1 MAKLRTIYV
10 CQACGNSSAKWLG
23 RCPECNEWNKMI
35 EEVQETEPQMGEKL
49 ANRLFNEKIE
59 SPIAISE
66 VSLEGGERI
75 KSGILEFDRV
85 LGGGLVPGSVVLV
98 GGDPGIGKSTLL
110 LQALNN
116 IAENRDSVLYV
127 SAEESLQQTK
137 LRGNRLNTDSKGL
150 FLIAETSIERV
161 LKQIK
166 DLQPRVVVIDSIQT
180 MFTNILESAPGSV
193 SQVREVAAK
202 LMYLS
207 KGSGISTIFI
217 GHVTKDGAIAGPKV
231 LEHMVDTVLYFEG
244 DSGSPYRILRAVKN
258 RFGSTNEIGV
268 FEMKSSGLHEVKN
281 PSELFLAE
289 RPKHEPGSV
298 VIASIEGTR
307 PILVEIQALVSY
319 SSLGVPRR
327 TTIGVDY
334 NRVSLL
340 VAVLEKKV
348 GLQLHNQD
356 VFVNVAGG
364 VKLNEPAVDLGLI
377 AALASSF
384 KNKPVDPLTI
394 VFGEVGLAGEIRT
407 VSQAELRVN
416 EAAKLGFKRVLLPK
430 KNHSRL
436 KGDSPVETIGV
447 SSVAE
452 ALEMLV

>member
-1 MAKLRTIYV
+1 MAKPRSVYV
-10 CQACGNSSAKWLG
+10 CQSCGYSSPQWLG
-23 RCPECNEWNKMI
+23 KCPDCNEWNRMV
-35 EEVQETEPQMGEKL
+35 EEVQESEPQMEERQAG
-49 ANRLFNEKIE
+49 RLFQDDI
-59 SPIAISE
+59 SVPIPITE
-66 VSLEGGERI
+66 VSLEGGERL
-75 KSGILEFDRV
+75 KTGIQEFDRV

-110 LQALNN
+110 LQALNFV
-116 IAENRDSVLYV
+116 AENKDNVLYV
-127 SAEESLQQTK
+127 SAEESLQQIK
-137 LRGNRLNTDSKGL
+137 LRGTRLKTDSKNL

-166 DLQPRVVVIDSIQT
+166 ELQPRIVVIDSIQT
-180 MFTNILESAPGSV
+180 MFTSILQSAPGSV

-202 LMYLS
+202 LTYLS

-268 FEMKSSGLHEVKN
+268 FEMKTSGLHEVKN

-289 RPKHEPGSV
+289 RPKHEPGSA

-307 PILVEIQALVSY
+307 PLLVEIQALVSY

-340 VAVLEKKV
+340 VAVLEKKL
-348 GLQLHNQD
+348 GLQLGNQD
-356 VFVNVAGG
+356 IFVNVAGG
-364 VKLNEPAVDLGLI
+364 VKLNEPAVDLGLV

-384 KNKPVDPLTI
+384 KNKPIDPSII

-416 EAAKLGFKRVLLPK
+416 EAAKLGFKRVVLPK
-430 KNHSRL
+430 KNHARL
-436 KGDSPVETIGV
+436 KIDSSVDIIGV
-447 SSVAE
+447 SNVGE
-452 ALEMLV
+452 ALEIIC

>member
-1 MAKLRTIYV
+1 
-10 CQACGNSSAKWLG
+10 
-23 RCPECNEWNKMI
+23 MI
-35 EEVQETEPQMGEKL
+35 EEVKEALPVADKL
-49 ANRLFNEKIE
+49 ASRIFQEE
-59 SPIAISE
+59 SSLPVPISE

-384 KNKPVDPLTI
+384 KNKPVDPFTI

-436 KGDSPVETIGV
+436 KGDSPIETIGV
-447 SSVAE
+447 SNVGE
-452 ALEMLV
+452 ALEII

>member
-1 MAKLRTIYV
+1 MLSSCGMAKIRTTYV
-10 CQACGNSSAKWLG
+10 CQACGYSSPQWLG
-23 RCPECNEWNKMI
+23 KCPGCNEWNKMI
-35 EEVQETEPQMGEKL
+35 EEVQESSPQMEEKL
-49 ANRLFNEKIE
+49 ANRLFQEE
-59 SPIAISE
+59 VGSPIPISE
-66 VSLEGGERI
+66 VSLEGGERV
-75 KSGILEFDRV
+75 KTGISELDRV

-110 LQALNN
+110 LQALNHV
-116 IAENRDSVLYV
+116 AENRDNVLYV

-137 LRGNRLNTDSKGL
+137 LRGTRLNADSKNL
-150 FLIAETSIERV
+150 YLIAETSIERV

-166 DLQPRVVVIDSIQT
+166 ALDPSIVVIDSIQT
-180 MFTNILESAPGSV
+180 MFTSLLQSAPGSV

-207 KGSGISTIFI
+207 KGTNISKIFI

-244 DSGSPYRILRAVKN
+244 DGGTPYRILRAVKN

-268 FEMKSSGLHEVKN
+268 FEMKASGLQEVIN

-327 TTIGVDY
+327 TTIGVDH

-340 VAVLEKKV
+340 VI
-348 GLQLHNQD
+348 N
-356 VFVNVAGG
+356 
-364 VKLNEPAVDLGLI
+364 
-377 AALASSF
+377 
-384 KNKPVDPLTI
+384 T
-394 VFGEVGLAGEIRT
+394 
-407 VSQAELRVN
+407 
-416 EAAKLGFKRVLLPK
+416 
-430 KNHSRL
+430 
-436 KGDSPVETIGV
+436 
-447 SSVAE
+447 
-452 ALEMLV
+452 

>member
-1 MAKLRTIYV
+1 
-10 CQACGNSSAKWLG
+10 
-23 RCPECNEWNKMI
+23 MI
-35 EEVQETEPQMGEKL
+35 EEVQESSPQMEEKL
-49 ANRLFNEKIE
+49 ANRLFQEE
-59 SPIAISE
+59 VGSPIPISE
-66 VSLEGGERI
+66 VSLEGGERV
-75 KSGILEFDRV
+75 KTGISELDRV

-110 LQALNN
+110 LQALNHV
-116 IAENRDSVLYV
+116 AENRDNVLYV

-137 LRGNRLNTDSKGL
+137 LRGTRLNADSKNL
-150 FLIAETSIERV
+150 YLIAETSIERV

-166 DLQPRVVVIDSIQT
+166 ALDPSIVVIDSIQT
-180 MFTNILESAPGSV
+180 MFTSLLQSAPGSV

-207 KGSGISTIFI
+207 KGTNISTIFI

-244 DSGSPYRILRAVKN
+244 DGGTPYRILRAVKN

-268 FEMKSSGLHEVKN
+268 FEMKASGLQEVIN

-327 TTIGVDY
+327 TTIGVDH

-364 VKLNEPAVDLGLI
+364 VKLNEPAIDLGLI
-377 AALASSF
+377 TALASSF
-384 KNKPVDPLTI
+384 KNKPIDPATI

-416 EAAKLGFKRVLLPK
+416 EAAKLGFKRVILPK

-436 KGDSPVETIGV
+436 KGDSPIETIGV
-447 SSVAE
+447 SNVGES
-452 ALEMLV
+452 LEMILDH